1 MEAAVSTNVLPDATE
16 VRAKKRYHFQSS
28 TDTNVDKITT
38 KSKPEVDSS
47 AEDTSVLK
55 KSDSVQDNI
64 FCADIE
70 NGAPALKYREIEQT
84 ESNESSEYRLDYF
97 CDEILYEIFKYLN
110 SSDLLAVRR

>member
-70 NGAPALKYREIEQT
+70 NGAPALKYREIEQ
-84 ESNESSEYRLDYF
+84 NESSEYRLDYF